1 MFEARDESRVNLF
14 DGYMSL
20 IAATVVSTLAFIL
33 FLFQNE
39 SLYGYLSGQD
49 LQNMVL
55 MIGMAGI
62 VIVFLVFNTSY
73 YALISYRRRRMI
85 IMSAAFLGAGFIQLM
100 GIIHG
105 YPNFSQGSEALIQE
119 MVYGSFPRLV
129 LAVGVLVSAVLTN
142 ENQMEIGRARV
153 IKLAPLIVAAAI
165 VWLNQ
170 WLSGLL
176 AGLSLTTDLRL
187 IQMSLEY
194 TAAAAYLLTVGSHLR
209 TYSLTKNPFV
219 LQAASGF
226 VVLIFAQALKIVYG
240 LPPDVTSVA
249 FECFQVAGLSIF
261 FIAVFRNNI
270 DIPLAELVNAEK
282 QITLYAENLEK
293 IVERRTAEIRLV
305 NARFIQ
311 EMDYARSIQQ
321 SLLPLKRLNFK
332 KVTFYSEY
340 YPCERLSGDFYDIY
354 RIDDDHIG
362 MYVLDVSGHG
372 ISAALMTM
380 FCNNYIKSTERLIK
394 RYRGLKPHRNL
405 KHFYEE
411 FNKMNFPEEMH
422 MVIFFASYNLTTQV
436 LTYSSGGMNC
446 NPILIRQDGT
456 WEYLDKSQG
465 FPICRLSDFF
475 EPEYT
480 SEFIH
485 LQDGDRLI
493 FYTDGLVDKDK
504 NKIFDQD
511 ELVELML
518 ENRDRPVKYVNRMLT
533 DRIGTVAAQLDDD
546 VTYFIMDIGI

>member
-1 MFEARDESRVNLF
+1 MFRTRDESRLTLISSYMNL
-14 DGYMSL
+14 
-20 IAATVVSTLAFIL
+20 IVAAALSALALVLYIVQNGAL
-33 FLFQNE
+33 YRYFQ
-39 SLYGYLSGQD
+39 GRD
-49 LQNMVL
+49 LQNTVM

-62 VIVFLVFNTSY
+62 VIVFLLFNTSY
-73 YALISYRRRRMI
+73 YALICYRRRRMTVL
-85 IMSAAFLGAGFIQLM
+85 STAFLGAGFIQLM

-105 YPNFSQGSEALIQE
+105 YPNLVHTPDSVIQE
-119 MVYGSFPRLV
+119 MVYGSFPRLIMGLGV
-129 LAVGVLVSAVLTN
+129 LAAAMMSSEG
-142 ENQMEIGRARV
+142 QMDTGRSNVVKFLPIA
-153 IKLAPLIVAAAI
+153 AAGLIV
-165 VWLNQ
+165 WFDQ
-170 WLSGLL
+170 WIG
-176 AGLSLTTDLRL
+176 SLISTTTWGMDPRFV
-187 IQMSLEY
+187 QMALEY
-194 TAAAAYLLTVGSHLR
+194 TTAAVYILAVAAYLQSF
-209 TYSLTKNPFV
+209 SLTRNQLI
-219 LQAASGF
+219 LQSASGF
-226 VVLIFAQALKIVYG
+226 VVLIFAQALKIVPG
-240 LPPDVTSVA
+240 MPVDLTNVV
-249 FECFQVAGLSIF
+249 FQCFQLAGLSIF
-261 FIAVFRNNI
+261 FVSVFRNNI

-293 IVERRTAEIRLV
+293 IVERRTSEIRQV

-332 KVTFYSEY
+332 KATFYSEY

-422 MVIFFASYNLTTQV
+422 MVIFFASYDLSTQV

-446 NPILIRQDGT
+446 SPILVRQDGT

-475 EPEYT
+475 QPEYT
-480 SEFIH
+480 SEVIP

-504 NKIFDQD
+504 NSILDED
-511 ELVELML
+511 ELVALML
-518 ENRDRPVKYVNRMLT
+518 ETRDKPVKALNRILT
-533 DRIGTVAAQLDDD
+533 ERIGSVAAQLDDD
-546 VTYFIMDIGI
+546 VTYFIMDVGM

>member
-1 MFEARDESRVNLF
+1 MFEARDESRLSLISS
-14 DGYMSL
+14 YMSL
-20 IAATVVSTLAFIL
+20 IAATAVSSLTFLFI
-33 FLFQNE
+33 LFQNE
-39 SLYGYLSGQD
+39 GIYSYFRGKD
-49 LQNMVL
+49 LNNLVL

-62 VIVFLVFNTSY
+62 VIVFLIFNTSY
-73 YALISYRRRRMI
+73 FALISYRRRRM
-85 IMSAAFLGAGFIQLM
+85 MVTSTAFLAAGFIQLM
-100 GIIHG
+100 GIIHD
-105 YPNFSQGSEALIQE
+105 YPNFSMGTGALIE
-119 MVYGSFPRLV
+119 EVTYGSFPRLV
-129 LAVGVLVSAVLTN
+129 LGLGVLLSAMMSN
-142 ENQMEIGRARV
+142 ENQMDLGRYRI
-153 IKLAPLIVAAAI
+153 IKLAPIAAAGGI
-165 VWLNQ
+165 IWLNQ
-170 WLSGLL
+170 WLGSLL
-176 AGLSLTTDLRL
+176 TDLPAEIDLRL
-187 IQMSLEY
+187 IQMTLEY
-194 TAAAAYLLTVGSHLR
+194 AAAAAFLLTIAVHLR
-209 TYSLTKNPFV
+209 NYGLTKNPYV
-219 LQAASGF
+219 LQSASGF
-226 VVLIFAQALKIVYG
+226 VVLIFSQALKIAYG
-240 LPPDVTSVA
+240 LPQEVA
-249 FECFQVAGLSIF
+249 LLGFECFQMVGLGIVF
-261 FIAVFRNNI
+261 VAVFRNNI

-293 IVERRTAEIRLV
+293 IVERRTSEIRQV

-354 RIDDDHIG
+354 RIDDEHVG

-422 MVIFFASYNLTTQV
+422 MVIFFASYNLSTQV

-465 FPICRLSDFF
+465 FPICRLSEFF

-485 LQDGDRLI
+485 LNDGDRLI

-504 NKIFDQD
+504 NNIVDQE

-518 ENRDRPVKYVNRMLT
+518 KHKDKPVKVVNRILA
-533 DRIGTVAAQLDDD
+533 DKIGTVAAQLDDD
-546 VTYFIMDIGI
+546 VTYFIMDIGV

>member
-1 MFEARDESRVNLF
+1 MFEARDESRLSLISS
-14 DGYMSL
+14 YMSL
-20 IAATVVSTLAFIL
+20 IAATAASSLTFLFI
-33 FLFQNE
+33 LFQNE
-39 SLYGYLSGQD
+39 GIYSYFRGKD
-49 LQNMVL
+49 LNNLVL
-55 MIGMAGI
+55 MIGMAAI
-62 VIVFLVFNTSY
+62 VIVFLIFNTSY
-73 YALISYRRRRMI
+73 FALISYRRRRMMI
-85 IMSAAFLGAGFIQLM
+85 TSTAFLAAGFIQLM
-100 GIIHG
+100 GIIHD
-105 YPNFSQGSEALIQE
+105 YPNFSMGTGALIE
-119 MVYGSFPRLV
+119 EVTYGSFPRLV
-129 LAVGVLVSAVLTN
+129 LGLGVLFSAITSN
-142 ENQMEIGRARV
+142 ENQMDMGRSRI
-153 IKLAPLIVAAAI
+153 IKLAPVAVAGGI
-165 VWLNQ
+165 IWLNQ
-170 WLSGLL
+170 WLGGLL
-176 AGLSLTTDLRL
+176 TGLPAEIDLRL

-194 TAAAAYLLTVGSHLR
+194 AAAAAFLLTIAVHLR
-209 TYSLTKNPFV
+209 NYGLTRNPYV
-219 LQAASGF
+219 LQSASGF
-226 VVLIFAQALKIVYG
+226 VVLIFSQALKIAYG
-240 LPPDVTSVA
+240 LPQEVSLLA
-249 FECFQVAGLSIF
+249 FECFQAVGLGIVF
-261 FIAVFRNNI
+261 VAVFRNNI

-293 IVERRTAEIRLV
+293 IVERRTSEIRQV

-354 RIDDDHIG
+354 RIDDEHVG

-422 MVIFFASYNLTTQV
+422 MVIFFASYNLSTQV

-446 NPILIRQDGT
+446 NPILIRQNGT

-465 FPICRLSDFF
+465 FPICRLSEFF

-485 LQDGDRLI
+485 LSDGDRLI

-504 NKIFDQD
+504 NNIVDQE

-518 ENRDRPVKYVNRMLT
+518 EHKDKPVKIVNRILT
-533 DRIGTVAAQLDDD
+533 DKIGTVAAQLDDD
-546 VTYFIMDIGI
+546 VTYFIMDIGV

>member
-1 MFEARDESRVNLF
+1 MFENRDESRLNLF
-14 DGYMSL
+14 SSYMSL
-20 IAATVVSTLAFIL
+20 IVAFAVSSLAFL
-33 FLFQNE
+33 VFLFQNE
-39 SLYGYLSGQD
+39 FIYGYMDVQNLQKADSLFGMSG
-49 LQNMVL
+49 
-55 MIGMAGI
+55 II
-62 VIVFLVFNTSY
+62 IVFLLFNTSF
-73 YALISYRRRRMI
+73 YALISYHRRRMLV
-85 IMSAAFLGAGFIQLM
+85 MSTVFLGAGCIQLL
-100 GIIHG
+100 GFVHG
-105 YPNFSQGSEALIQE
+105 YPDSAQTANTLAQE
-119 MVYGSFPRLV
+119 LVYGSIPRLMIGF
-129 LAVGVLVSAVLTN
+129 GVLWGSTMSVEDQLEVGSSR
-142 ENQMEIGRARV
+142 I
-153 IKLAPLIVAAAI
+153 IKLLPVIAALGI
-165 VWLNQ
+165 IWVDQ
-170 WLSGLL
+170 WVSGVLSGQSP
-176 AGLSLTTDLRL
+176 GTDLRL
-187 IQMSLEY
+187 MQMLLEY
-194 TAAAAYLLTVGSHLR
+194 LAATAYLLAVVSYLR
-209 TYSLTKNPFV
+209 SYSLSKNRFI
-219 LQAASGF
+219 LQAAAGF
-226 VVLIFAQALKIVYG
+226 VVLIFAQALKVAYG
-240 LPPDVTSVA
+240 LPPELTDVA
-249 FECFQVAGLSIF
+249 FGGFQMAGLSIF
-261 FIAVFRNNI
+261 FVAMFRNNI
-270 DIPLAELVNAEK
+270 DIPLADLVNAEK
-282 QITLYAENLEK
+282 QIKLYAENLEK
-293 IVERRTAEIRLV
+293 IVERRTAEIRQV
-305 NARFIQ
+305 NARFIR

-332 KVTFYSEY
+332 KVSFYSEY

-354 RIDDDHIG
+354 RIDDEHVG

-446 NPILIRQDGT
+446 HPILIRQDGS

-475 EPEYT
+475 EPEYS

-504 NKIFDQD
+504 NSILDQE

-518 ENRDRPVKYVNRMLT
+518 AYRDKPVKTVNRALT
-533 DRIGTVAAQLDDD
+533 DRIGNVAGQLDDD
-546 VTYFIMDIGI
+546 VTYFIMDIGA

>member
-1 MFEARDESRVNLF
+1 MFEARDESRINLF
-14 DGYMSL
+14 SSYMSL
-20 IAATVVSTLAFIL
+20 IMAFVGSSLAFIL
-33 FLFQNE
+33 FLFQSE
-39 SLYGYLSGQD
+39 SIYGLMNIQD
-49 LQNMVL
+49 FQTTNMMVS
-55 MIGMAGI
+55 MAGI
-62 VIVFLVFNTSY
+62 IIIFLLFNTSY
-73 YALISYRRRRMI
+73 YSLISYRRRRMLVL
-85 IMSAAFLGAGFIQLM
+85 STTFLGAGCIQLL

-105 YPNFSQGSEALIQE
+105 YPHFSLAADSVSQELI
-119 MVYGSFPRLV
+119 YGTFPRLIIGIGVLWGSMMSQETELAMSNSKSVKLVPV
-129 LAVGVLVSAVLTN
+129 LAAG
-142 ENQMEIGRARV
+142 
-153 IKLAPLIVAAAI
+153 LII
-165 VWLNQ
+165 WFSQ
-170 WLSGLL
+170 WLSGKLL
-176 AGLSLTTDLRL
+176 VMAPHTDLRL
-187 IQMSLEY
+187 VQMLFEY
-194 TAAAAYLLTVGSHLR
+194 MTAAAYVLSVVSYLRV
-209 TYSLTKNPFV
+209 YSLTKNTFV
-219 LQAASGF
+219 LQAASAF
-226 VVLIFAQALKIVYG
+226 VVLIFSQALKIAYG
-240 LPPDVTSVA
+240 LPPELTDVA
-249 FECFQVAGLSIF
+249 FGSFQMAGLSIF
-261 FIAVFRNNI
+261 FVAMFRNNI

-282 QITLYAENLEK
+282 QIKLYAENLEK
-293 IVERRTAEIRLV
+293 IVERRTAEIRQV
-305 NARFIQ
+305 NARFIR

-332 KVTFYSEY
+332 KVAFYSEY

-354 RIDDDHIG
+354 RIDDDHVG

-422 MVIFFASYNLTTQV
+422 MVIFFASYNLVTQV

-446 NPILIRQDGT
+446 HPILIRQDGT

-485 LQDGDRLI
+485 LRDGDRLI

-504 NKIFDQD
+504 NRILDQD
-511 ELVELML
+511 ELVQLML
-518 ENRDRPVKYVNRMLT
+518 QYRDKPVKTLNRALT
-533 DRIGTVAAQLDDD
+533 DKVGSVAAELDDD

>member
-1 MFEARDESRVNLF
+1 MFENRDESRLSLF
-14 DGYMSL
+14 SSYMSL
-20 IAATVVSTLAFIL
+20 IVAFTVSSLSFAL

-39 SLYGYLSGQD
+39 SLYGYLNVEN
-49 LQNMVL
+49 LQKTYMMLN
-55 MIGMAGI
+55 IAGI
-62 VIVFLVFNTSY
+62 ILLFLLFNTSY
-73 YALISYRRRRMI
+73 YALISYHHRRMLV
-85 IMSAAFLGAGFIQLM
+85 MSTMFLAAGCIQLL
-100 GIIHG
+100 GIVYG
-105 YPNFSQGSEALIQE
+105 YPVFPQTHVALMQELLYEAL
-119 MVYGSFPRLV
+119 PRL
-129 LAVGVLVSAVLTN
+129 LMGFGVLVGSAMSF
-142 ENQMEIGRARV
+142 EDQMEVGNPRV
-153 IKLAPLIVAAAI
+153 VKLIPVFAAGGI
-165 VWLNQ
+165 VWFVQ
-170 WLSGLL
+170 WLGGTQIGLHPD
-176 AGLSLTTDLRL
+176 SNLRL
-187 IQMSLEY
+187 TQMLFEY
-194 TAAAAYLLTVGSHLR
+194 LTGAAYVLALVSYLR
-209 TYSLTKNPFV
+209 YYSLKKNRFI

-226 VVLIFAQALKIVYG
+226 VVLIFSQALKIAYG
-240 LPPDVTSVA
+240 LPPELTNVA
-249 FECFQVAGLSIF
+249 FSGFQLVGLSIF
-261 FIAVFRNNI
+261 FIAMFRNNI
-270 DIPLAELVNAEK
+270 DIPLAELVNTEK
-282 QITLYAENLEK
+282 QIKLYAENLEK
-293 IVERRTAEIRLV
+293 IVERRTAEIRQV
-305 NARFIQ
+305 NARFIR

-332 KVTFYSEY
+332 KVAFYSEY

-354 RIDDDHIG
+354 RIDDDHVG

-422 MVIFFASYNLTTQV
+422 MVIFFASYNLTTQM

-446 NPILIRQDGT
+446 HPIVVRQDGS

-485 LQDGDRLI
+485 LQDGDKLI

-504 NKIFDQD
+504 NRILDQD
-511 ELVELML
+511 ELIQLMIKYCDKPAKTL
-518 ENRDRPVKYVNRMLT
+518 NRALT

-546 VTYFIMDIGI
+546 VTYFIMDIGT